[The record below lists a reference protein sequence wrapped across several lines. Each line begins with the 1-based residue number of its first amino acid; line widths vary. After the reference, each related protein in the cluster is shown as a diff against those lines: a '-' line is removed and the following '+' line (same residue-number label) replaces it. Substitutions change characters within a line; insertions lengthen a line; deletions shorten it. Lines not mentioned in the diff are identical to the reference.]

1 MPPIVAISSAGEV
14 GTGWQTTR
22 KRGRDGRYAALSSLG
37 SSLRRLRRLVA
48 WLAGAFNERLA
59 DLTSAKTSFCW
70 VNLLTTW
77 LREMMRWTAI
87 SCP

>member
-1 MPPIVAISSAGEV
+1 MPQIVAISSAGEV

-22 KRGRDGRYAALSSLG
+22 KRARDGRYAALSTFG

-59 DLTSAKTSFCW
+59 D
-70 VNLLTTW
+70 
-77 LREMMRWTAI
+77 I
-87 SCP
+87 SKD